1 MKDLFSLT
9 DRVAIVTG
17 GGQGL
22 GKAIALGFADYGAD
36 VVVAEMNPETAATT
50 ANEIRSKGRKALEV
64 VVDVQDSQQ
73 VERMVKQTLDEF
85 GKIDILVNNAGGL
98 KGYEA
103 TLEMDEKVWDY
114 HMAWNV
120 KSAFLCCKAA
130 GKVMVAQKIPGSIIN
145 MSSIAGF
152 SNRPEGVHYGT
163 AKGALRLFTD
173 GLAKELAPYGIRVN
187 AIAPAYFETPL
198 ALRVYEDNPELRT
211 RRLKMIPMGR
221 TGQPS
226 EVGALA
232 IFLASDAFLIS
243 GGLDSLIEP
252 RDWPS

>member
-1 MKDLFSLT
+1 
-9 DRVAIVTG
+9 
-17 GGQGL
+17 
-22 GKAIALGFADYGAD
+22 
-36 VVVAEMNPETAATT
+36 
-50 ANEIRSKGRKALEV
+50 
-64 VVDVQDSQQ
+64 
-73 VERMVKQTLDEF
+73 
-85 GKIDILVNNAGGL
+85 
-98 KGYEA
+98 
-103 TLEMDEKVWDY
+103 
-114 HMAWNV
+114 MAWNV
-120 KSAFLCCKAA
+120 KTAFLCSKAV
-130 GKVMVAQKIPGSIIN
+130 GKVMVDQKIQGSIIN

-187 AIAPAYFETPL
+187 AIAPAYIETPL

-211 RRLKMIPMGR
+211 RRLKMIPLGR

-232 IFLASDAFLIS
+232 IFLASDASSFITGQTILIT

-252 RDWPS
+252 RD